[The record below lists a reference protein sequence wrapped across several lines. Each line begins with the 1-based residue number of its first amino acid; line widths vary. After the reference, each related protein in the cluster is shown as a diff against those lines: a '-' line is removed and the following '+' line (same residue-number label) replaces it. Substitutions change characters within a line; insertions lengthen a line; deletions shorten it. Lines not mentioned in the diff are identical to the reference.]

1 MAEESKK
8 PVEAAEPQEKPKP
21 VAALKV
27 KKKKN
32 WYPIISPKS
41 MGQKELGEMPL
52 FEAAGGLNR
61 KIEVNLREVTGN
73 MPDQNYYLSLKVV
86 STNGNQLHTEL
97 WGYYLTPTYFKHV
110 GRRKSGRLILS
121 FLGVSA
127 DKKLVR
133 IKPFLSTVFP
143 ANRAVSAALR
153 GKVEML
159 LKAELAKV
167 PFENFVLSL
176 MSNKIQ
182 SEARKLLSKIFP
194 LRELQIK
201 SVLLLGE
208 ADEKKIKAVSAPA
221 EGAGKE
227 REESGEGGETGGEA
241 EKIAEAESKP
251 EENSEEET
259 EEDKEEQ

>member
-8 PVEAAEPQEKPKP
+8 PVEAAEPQEKARP

-61 KIEVNLREVTGN
+61 KVEINLKEVTGN
-73 MPDQNYYLSLKVV
+73 MSDQNYYLSLKIV
-86 STNGNQLHTEL
+86 STADNHLHTEIL
-97 WGYYLTPTYFKHV
+97 GYYLTSAYFKHV
-110 GRRKSGRLILS
+110 GRRKSGRIILS

-143 ANRAVSAALR
+143 VNRTVSAALR
-153 GKVEML
+153 KKVENI
-159 LKAELAKV
+159 LKTELAKV

-176 MSNKIQ
+176 MSSKIQ
-182 SEARKLLSKIFP
+182 SETRKILSKVFP

-201 SVLLLGE
+201 SILLLGD
-208 ADEKKIKAVSAPA
+208 ADEKKMKKVSAVEEEVKDEETKTVEDEEA
-221 EGAGKE
+221 KE
-227 REESGEGGETGGEA
+227 TVEEESGA
-241 EKIAEAESKP
+241 EK
-251 EENSEEET
+251 EEDAEEE
-259 EEDKEEQ
+259 Q

>member
-8 PVEAAEPQEKPKP
+8 PVEAAEPQEKAKP

-61 KIEVNLREVTGN
+61 KVEINLKEVTGN
-73 MPDQNYYLSLKVV
+73 MSDQNYYLSLKIV
-86 STNGNQLHTEL
+86 STADNHLHTEIL
-97 WGYYLTPTYFKHV
+97 GYYLTSAYFKHV
-110 GRRKSGRLILS
+110 GRRKSGRITLS

-143 ANRAVSAALR
+143 VNRTVSAALR
-153 GKVEML
+153 KKVENI
-159 LKAELAKV
+159 LKTELAKV

-176 MSNKIQ
+176 MSSKIQ
-182 SEARKLLSKIFP
+182 SETRKILSKVFP

-201 SVLLLGE
+201 SILLLGD
-208 ADEKKIKAVSAPA
+208 ADEKKMKKVSAVEEEAKEEAKAVEDEEAKETVEEESEA
-221 EGAGKE
+221 EGDSE
-227 REESGEGGETGGEA
+227 DEV
-241 EKIAEAESKP
+241 
-251 EENSEEET
+251 EEET
-259 EEDKEEQ
+259 EER

>member
-61 KIEVNLREVTGN
+61 KVEINLKEVTGN
-73 MPDQNYYLSLKVV
+73 MSDQNYYLSLKII
-86 STNGNQLHTEL
+86 STDNNHLHTEIL
-97 WGYYLTPTYFKHV
+97 GYYLTSAYFKHV
-110 GRRKSGRLILS
+110 GRRKSGRIILS

-143 ANRAVSAALR
+143 VNRAVSAALR
-153 GKVEML
+153 KKVETL

-176 MSNKIQ
+176 MNSKIQ
-182 SEARKLLSKIFP
+182 SETRKILSKVFP

-201 SVLLLGE
+201 SILLLGD
-208 ADEKKIKAVSAPA
+208 ADEKKMKKVSAV
-221 EGAGKE
+221 
-227 REESGEGGETGGEA
+227 EEEA
-241 EKIAEAESKP
+241 K
-251 EENSEEET
+251 EEET
-259 EEDKEEQ
+259 EEVEEKETVEEESEAEEDSEDEAEEETEEQ

>member
-21 VAALKV
+21 VTALKV

-61 KIEVNLREVTGN
+61 KVEINLKEVTGN
-73 MPDQNYYLSLKVV
+73 MSDQNYYLSLKVV
-86 STNGNQLHTEL
+86 STADNQLYTEIL
-97 WGYYLTPTYFKHV
+97 GYYLTSAYFKHV
-110 GRRKSGRLILS
+110 GRRKSGRIILS

-143 ANRAVSAALR
+143 VNRAVSAALR
-153 GKVEML
+153 KKVETL
-159 LKAELAKV
+159 LKTELAKV

-176 MSNKIQ
+176 MSSKIQ
-182 SEARKLLSKIFP
+182 SETRKILSKVFP

-201 SVLLLGE
+201 SILLLGD
-208 ADEKKIKAVSAPA
+208 ADERKMKKVSAI
-221 EGAGKE
+221 EEETKEEE
-227 REESGEGGETGGEA
+227 REPVEEAKEIVKEESEA
-241 EKIAEAESKP
+241 EDDSEDEA
-251 EENSEEET
+251 EEET
-259 EEDKEEQ
+259 EEQ